1 MDAPR
6 IEGLE
11 GRRLLSVNVAESE
24 PNNTM
29 AAADVLGR
37 VPDESVKVTGKIGK
51 AGDRDW
57 FRIKLKAGDVFAAA
71 VTGRGGLDTNVRL
84 VDAAGA
90 LLISNDDSF
99 RNGRLTLPH
108 VSPLPRAYASDT
120 DAEIYQVITRPGTYY
135 VEVSAS
141 STAGSAAAVGKYEME
156 LMAARPGME
165 KQPVGAKQVLFLDFD
180 GAEVDFGD
188 FDQPPKDHATLSPMV
203 DFLEGWK
210 LTAADE
216 SALIDN
222 IIARVTKYLSGDVK
236 ADGLNG
242 DYDRTRRPGEFGLEI
257 RNSRDHRDTFGI
269 DPLVSRIVVG
279 GTAEEAGFDGYSG
292 LAETLDVGNFKT
304 SDQGVGTLS
313 WITDGIENIGFEAPV
328 TRLDLMAEGIA
339 LLVAHEAG
347 HIFGCFHT
355 DQADFFGE
363 TANIMD
369 PALVAFIGPDLI
381 LGSEDDVATRF
392 GVDLHD
398 ATFLYAGVND
408 TLNTLAFGLSTGTVR
423 GHGRGGHGHGHAG
436 AFAGNFPWS
445 AVSPS
450 LFNSAREDAE
460 NAFG

>member
-1 MDAPR
+1 MNT
-6 IEGLE
+6 IGMELLE
-11 GRRLLSVNVAESE
+11 DRRLLSVNVVESE
-24 PNNTM
+24 PNNKM
-29 AAADVLGR
+29 ASADVLRR
-37 VPDESVKVTGKIGK
+37 VPDEKVTVNGKIRA

-57 FRIKLKAGDVFAAA
+57 FRIELKAGDVFAAA
-71 VTGRGGLDTNVRL
+71 VTGRGGLNTNVRL
-84 VDAAGA
+84 VDAAGV
-90 LLISNDDSF
+90 LQISNDDSF
-99 RNGRLTLPH
+99 RNGRVTLPA

-141 STAGSAAAVGKYEME
+141 GAAEPRAATGKYEME

-180 GAEVDFGD
+180 GADVDFGD
-188 FDQPPKDHATLSPMV
+188 FDQPPKERATLSPMA

-210 LTAADE
+210 LTRADE
-216 SALIDN
+216 SELIDN
-222 IIARVTKYLSGDVK
+222 VLARVTRYLVGDVK
-236 ADGLNG
+236 AYGLNG
-242 DYDRTRRPGEFGLEI
+242 DYDRTHRPGEFALEI
-257 RNSRDHRDTFGI
+257 RNSRDHRDTFGR

-279 GTAEEAGFDGYSG
+279 GTAEEAGFDGFSG

-328 TRLDLMAEGIA
+328 TRIDLMAEGIA

-363 TANIMD
+363 TPNIMD
-369 PALVAFIGPDLI
+369 PQLVAFIGPDLI
-381 LGSEDDVATRF
+381 LGSADDVATGF

-423 GHGRGGHGHGHAG
+423 RHGGGGHAHAG
-436 AFAGNFPWS
+436 AFTA
-445 AVSPS
+445 SPHGRTVFSS
-450 LFNSAREDAE
+450 LLSSARDEGEDAF
-460 NAFG
+460 A